1 MKVIFNCPTITFRG
15 WEANDLLKGKLNNEH
30 ELKALANVAKVN
42 IRSSKCKD
50 NKYLSNHDMYL
61 TTSTKKVGDFYYFA
75 TDCYIT
81 PKGTPKEELSEKLF
95 VSAEKSVVK
104 LYKKLLKNNLVN
116 FSENQKSSNIFKK
129 LIKFFKK

>member
-1 MKVIFNCPTITFRG
+1 MKIIFNSSSPAFSG
-15 WEANDLLKGKLNNEH
+15 WEANDLLNGKLNNEK
-30 ELKALANVAKVN
+30 ELQALADEAKVD